1 MNDSHPL
8 GVCSWSLRPRS
19 ARDLASLV
27 RACGLLRVQLALD
40 PIRLGLDG
48 WSERETRS
56 ALEGEGIAVVSG
68 MMAPA
73 REDYS
78 TLETIRA
85 TGGLRPDDTW
95 AENLEAARDNA
106 AIAKRLGLS
115 LVTLHAGCVPEDA
128 SDPQRATMLSR
139 LRAVC
144 EAFAREGVRI
154 AFETGQDSPR
164 TMLGIVEALEDL
176 SAGVNFDPANGILYA
191 SAEPISA
198 IRDLAP
204 FVRQIHLKD
213 AIASPTPG
221 EWGTEVRAGSG
232 EVPWENFFAFVR
244 ERLPGVSVVIEREA
258 GEQRVD
264 DVRAGAELARRM
276 LEVAP

>member
-1 MNDSHPL
+1 M
-8 GVCSWSLRPRS
+8 VRS
-19 ARDLASLV
+19 
-27 RACGLLRVQLALD
+27 CGLQRVQLALD
-40 PIRLGLDG
+40 PIRLKSPG
-48 WSERETRS
+48 WEERETRH
-56 ALEGEGIAVVSG
+56 ALDRHEVSVISG

-78 TLETIRA
+78 TLDTIRA
-85 TGGLRPDDTW
+85 TGGLRPDHTW
-95 AENLEAARDNA
+95 AENLDAARDNA

-144 EAFAREGVRI
+144 EAFAREGVRV

-176 SAGVNFDPANGILYA
+176 GAGVNFDPANGILYA

-198 IRDLAP
+198 IRELAP

-213 AIASPTPG
+213 AIASPIPG

-232 EVPWENFFAFVR
+232 EVPWENFFAFLR
-244 ERLPGVSVVIEREA
+244 KRLPGVPVVIEREA
-258 GEQRVD
+258 GERRVED
-264 DVRAGAELARRM
+264 IRAGADLARRM